1 MVYLVAILIGYL
13 LGCSSMAWYLAKLNK
28 VNIRGGGSGNLG
40 GSNVT
45 VLMGWKAGILTTVH
59 DVAKSMLAVWLAQ
72 LIFPDVP
79 CAGAV
84 AGVSAVLGHIFPF
97 YLKFKG
103 GKGFASYIGMILV
116 LNWKF
121 ALIIIGLVVLVTVVS
136 DYIVM
141 GTTLTVVSSPI
152 YFGLTSGSLLLAG
165 ILCVASVVII
175 YLHRANYV
183 RIYKGTELGLR
194 SAIRG
199 DNRVK

>member
-1 MVYLVAILIGYL
+1 MKYILVILLGYL
-13 LGCSSMAWYLAKLNK
+13 LGSSHMAHYLSKLKK
-28 VNIRGGGSGNLG
+28 VDLRSGGSGNLG

-59 DVAKSMLAVWLAQ
+59 DVAKAMLAVWLAR
-72 LIFPDVP
+72 LIFPDVTH
-79 CAGAV
+79 AGAI
-84 AGVSAVLGHIFPF
+84 AGVAAVMGHIFPF
-97 YLKFKG
+97 YLKFRG
-103 GKGFASYIGMILV
+103 GKGFASYIGMILM

-121 ALIIIGLVVLVTVVS
+121 ALVIIGLVVLVTVVS

-152 YFGLTSGSLLLAG
+152 YFGLTSGSLMMAA
-165 ILCVASVVII
+165 ILCVASAMII

>member
-1 MVYLVAILIGYL
+1 MNYLLIALMGYL
-13 LGCSSMAWYLAKLNK
+13 LGCSHMAYYLSRLKK
-28 VNIRGGGSGNLG
+28 VDLRAGGSGNLG

-59 DVAKSMLAVWLAQ
+59 DVLKAMAAVWLARM
-72 LIFPDVP
+72 LFPDADY
-79 CAGAV
+79 AGAV
-84 AGVSAVLGHIFPF
+84 AGVCAVLGHIFPF

-103 GKGFASYIGMILV
+103 GKGFASYIGMILM

-121 ALIIIGLVVLVTVVS
+121 ALIIIGLVVLVTVVT

-141 GTTLTVVSSPI
+141 GTTLTVVSSPVF
-152 YFGLTSGSLLLAG
+152 FGLTSGSLLVAA
-165 ILCVASVVII
+165 ILGVASLVIL